1 MDWPSVSNFEALA
14 WLCAVVVIMV
24 VVIVLIEP
32 FL

>member
-1 MDWPSVSNFEALA
+1 MDWPPVSDIEALA
-14 WLCAVVVIMV
+14 WLCAVTAIMV